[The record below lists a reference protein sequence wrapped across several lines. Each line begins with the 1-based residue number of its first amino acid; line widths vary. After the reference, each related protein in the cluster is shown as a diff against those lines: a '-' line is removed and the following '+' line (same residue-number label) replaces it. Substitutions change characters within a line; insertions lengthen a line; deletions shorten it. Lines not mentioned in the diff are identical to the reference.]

1 MGLTSS
7 VSGNHSIRIQ
17 GKKWMWITPSG
28 IPRYNLQE
36 KDLVKVHLETDRT
49 VSRSNSSNSNSAKL
63 KPSIEWHMHAS
74 IYNKLS
80 NVNAVVHT
88 HSPYTLAIAISVNE
102 FQHIIEEAK
111 IVVGN
116 PVIIPNK
123 PSGSIE
129 LASIVSNAFF
139 EGEDKQEEEQ
149 VRAVII
155 RNHGV
160 VSIGNNIYQARAV
173 IESLEEEEEW
183 TKIYTISKIFGGPKY
198 VL

>member
-7 VSGNHSIRIQ
+7 VSGNHSIRFK

-28 IPRYNLQE
+28 IPRYVLQE
-36 KDLVKVHLETDRT
+36 KDLVKVHLEANSTISHGTSTR
-49 VSRSNSSNSNSAKL
+49 SRYKS
-63 KPSIEWHMHAS
+63 KPSIEWRMHAS
-74 IYNKLS
+74 IYNKRS
-80 NVNAVVHT
+80 KVNAVVHT
-88 HSPYTLAIAISVNE
+88 HSPYTLAIAISVSE

-116 PVIIPNK
+116 PVIISNK
-123 PSGSIE
+123 PSGSLD
-129 LASIVSNAFF
+129 LANAVSNAFV
-139 EGEDKQEEEQ
+139 GEKDEQ

-160 VSIGNNIYQARAV
+160 VSIGNNIYEARAV
-173 IESLEEEEEW
+173 IESLEEW
-183 TKIYTISKIFGGPKY
+183 AKIYTISKIFGGAKY

>member
-49 VSRSNSSNSNSAKL
+49 VNRGNSSNGDSTKL
-63 KPSIEWHMHAS
+63 KPSIEWRMHAS

-80 NVNAVVHT
+80 KVNAVVHT

-139 EGEDKQEEEQ
+139 EGEEGKKEEEQ

-173 IESLEEEEEW
+173 IESLEEW
-183 TKIYTISKIFGGPKY
+183 AKIYTISKIFGGPKY

>member
-88 HSPYTLAIAISVNE
+88 HSPHTLAIAISVNE

-160 VSIGNNIYQARAV
+160 ASIGNNIYQARAV
-173 IESLEEEEEW
+173 IESLEEW
-183 TKIYTISKIFGGPKY
+183 AKIYTISKIFGGPKY
-198 VL
+198 LL

>member
-1 MGLTSS
+1 M
-7 VSGNHSIRIQ
+7 
-17 GKKWMWITPSG
+17 WMTPSG

-36 KDLVKVHLETDRT
+36 KDLVKVHLETHRT
-49 VSRSNSSNSNSAKL
+49 VSYGSSSSTNTKL

-80 NVNAVVHT
+80 SVNAVVHT

-129 LASIVSNAFF
+129 LANTVSNAF
-139 EGEDKQEEEQ
+139 EGERKEEKEQEQ
-149 VRAVII
+149 VKAVII

-173 IESLEEEEEW
+173 IESLEEW
-183 TKIYTISKIFGGPKY
+183 AKIYTISKIFGGPKY